1 MNAVT
6 SEANKHNDAMKG
18 QMQIENG
25 TRLFHDR
32 KWGIDRVPPISP
44 TRIRMGQMIHFFC
57 SSAAVG
63 ILA

>member
-32 KWGIDRVPPISP
+32 EWGIDRVPPI
-44 TRIRMGQMIHFFC
+44 RAEGVACC
-57 SSAAVG
+57 SGGWVG
-63 ILA
+63 ATSYTKR